1 MKDDSI
7 SLTKKIANISKV
19 GAQLFSKKG
28 FMETSLG
35 DIAVALKLSKG
46 GIYHYFPSKTELLSF
61 IIHSSMDMVLEDLE
75 EELSQLKSPQEKIKR
90 LIVRHV
96 ELYIK
101 HMYEARTLLN
111 ETPNLS
117 SKSFKKIVVK
127 QREYYQITAN
137 VLSDYLG
144 TSASKNEIKAISFTL
159 FGMCNWI
166 YSWYNPKG
174 AITPERLSQIV
185 FDVFIGGV
193 SGFKKK
199 HSSKTRG

>member
-1 MKDDSI
+1 MKDDKM
-7 SLTKKIANISKV
+7 SLTKKIADISKV

-61 IIHSSMDMVLEDLE
+61 IIHSSMDMVLKDLE
-75 EELSQLKSPQEKIKR
+75 EELGKLPSPQEKIKR

-144 TSASKNEIKAISFTL
+144 ASASKDEIKAITFTL
-159 FGMCNWI
+159 LGMCNWI

-174 AITPERLSQIV
+174 PVTPEQLSRIV
-185 FDVFIGGV
+185 FDVFINGV

-199 HSSKTRG
+199 HNSKTKG

>member
-1 MKDDSI
+1 MKDNKT
-7 SLTKKIANISKV
+7 SLTKKIAGISRV

-28 FMETSLG
+28 YMETSLA
-35 DIAVALKLSKG
+35 DIAVAMKLSKG

-61 IIHSSMDMVLEDLE
+61 IIHSSMDQVLKDLK
-75 EELSQLKSPQEKIKR
+75 EELGKIESPQEKIKR

-96 ELYIK
+96 ELYIQ

-117 SKSFKKIVVK
+117 PTSFKKIVVK
-127 QREYYQITAN
+127 QREYYQIAAS

-144 TSASKNEIKAISFTL
+144 ASASKDEIKAISFTL

-166 YSWYNPKG
+166 YSWYDPKG
-174 AITPERLSQIV
+174 PIAPEQLSQIV
-185 FDVFIGGV
+185 FDLFINGV
-193 SGFKKK
+193 SGFKKR